1 MRTLFSLVLG
11 LVLIAATSGC
21 YGYYG
26 YDVPVVEV
34 TSAPVEPVTQGPYVM
49 YAGHPTY
56 WHHGHWYYEDRG
68 RWYRYHHEPAELHAY
83 RHHHYYYP

>member
-1 MRTLFSLVLG
+1 MRTLFS

-21 YGYYG
+21 YGYG
-26 YDVPVVEV
+26 YETVPVVEV
-34 TSAPVEPVTQGPYVM
+34 TSAPVEPGAHGYVM

-56 WHHGHWYYEDRG
+56 WHHGHWYYKDRG

-83 RHHHYYYP
+83 RHHYRYYYP